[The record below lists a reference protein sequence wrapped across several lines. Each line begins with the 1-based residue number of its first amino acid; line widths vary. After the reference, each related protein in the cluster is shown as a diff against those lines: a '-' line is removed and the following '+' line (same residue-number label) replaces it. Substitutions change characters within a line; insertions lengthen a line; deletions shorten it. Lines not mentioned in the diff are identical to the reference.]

1 MNEVF
6 LAASPVLK
14 KIEDAGFEAFFVGGA
29 VRDHLFN
36 REISD
41 VDIASSATPTE
52 IKTLFSKTIDVG
64 IEHGT
69 VVVLY
74 NQIPYEITTFR
85 TESGYADFRRPEEVK
100 FIRSLHEDLMRRDFT
115 MNAIAM
121 DRNGKIND
129 PFHGKEAIHNQVIE
143 TVGYA
148 GDRFSED
155 ALRMLRAVR
164 FMSQLS
170 FTIEEKTYSALSLHA
185 PLLEKIAVERK
196 RAEFEKLLRGKSRV
210 EALKVLLETEIVN
223 FLPGL
228 EKSEDKLSRI
238 FSYSCEH
245 LTVNE
250 MWVLLLYCLET
261 TERSAENFLR
271 AWSLPVKQIKEIQ
284 KILEYLYMRIERDWT
299 LYDLYL
305 AKQGNISSTERLL
318 STLSEVKSNSREE
331 HWQNIYESLP
341 LKERSQLAVTGND
354 LMVWFEQPGGPWVK
368 EWIVKIEKAILEGQL
383 INRMEDIKEWLT
395 RCNQK

>member
-6 LAASPVLK
+6 LAAAPVLK
-14 KIEDAGFEAFFVGGA
+14 RIEDAGYEAYFVGGA
-29 VRDHLFN
+29 VRDYLLN
-36 REISD
+36 RKISD
-41 VDIASSATPTE
+41 VDMASSATPIE
-52 IKTLFSKTIDVG
+52 IKEIFSKTIDVG

-69 VVVLY
+69 VIVLY
-74 NQIPYEITTFR
+74 NHIPYEITTFR
-85 TESGYADFRRPEEVK
+85 TESAYADFRRPEEVK
-100 FIRSLHEDLMRRDFT
+100 FIRSLNEDLMRRDFT

-129 PFHGKEAIHNQVIE
+129 PFQGEAAIHNKVIE
-143 TVGYA
+143 TVGQA
-148 GDRFSED
+148 EDRFSED

-185 PLLEKIAVERK
+185 PLLKKIAVERK
-196 RAEFEKLLRGKSRV
+196 RAEFEKLLGGKSRV

-228 EKSEDKLSRI
+228 EKSEDKLPKI

-250 MWVLLLYCLET
+250 MWVLLLYCLENP
-261 TERSAENFLR
+261 EGSAENFLR
-271 AWSLPVKQIKEIQ
+271 TWSLPVKQIKEIE
-284 KILEYLYMRIERDWT
+284 KILEYLYLRIERDWT

-305 AKQGNISSTERLL
+305 AKQENISSTERLL
-318 STLSEVKSNSREE
+318 STLSEGKSNSWEE
-331 HWQNIYESLP
+331 HWLNIYESLP
-341 LKERSQLAVTGND
+341 LKERSQLVVTGND
-354 LMVWFEQPGGPWVK
+354 LMAWFEQPGGPWVK
-368 EWIVKIEKAILEGQL
+368 DWIVKIEKAILEGQL
-383 INRMEDIKEWLT
+383 INQMEDIKEWLT